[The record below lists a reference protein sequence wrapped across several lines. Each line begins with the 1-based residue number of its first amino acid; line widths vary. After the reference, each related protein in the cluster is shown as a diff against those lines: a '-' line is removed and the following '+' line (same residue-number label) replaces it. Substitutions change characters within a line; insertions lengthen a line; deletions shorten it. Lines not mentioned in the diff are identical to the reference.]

1 MSGGAFNYAQHSI
14 RDIIDKLDRVMEQQ
28 NQLNPDYG
36 KDIWEP
42 EFLREDSLEVQLIIA
57 EGIHALKRA
66 YIFAQRI
73 DWYLSGDD
81 GEESLYRRLLEEL
94 NELEGGKNNDVLS

>member
-1 MSGGAFNYAQHSI
+1 MSGGAYNYAQHSI
-14 RDIIDKLDRVMEQQ
+14 LDIIDKLEIVLEQQ
-28 NQLNPDYG
+28 NQPNPDYG

-42 EFLREDSLEVQLIIA
+42 EFLAEDPEEVLIIIK

-81 GEESLYRRLLEEL
+81 GKESLYRRLLEEL
-94 NELEGGKNNDVLS
+94 NELENKNEE

>member
-14 RDIIDKLDRVMEQQ
+14 RDIIDKLEQIIEQQ
-28 NQLNPDYG
+28 NQPNPDYG
-36 KDIWEP
+36 KDSWEP
-42 EFLREDSLEVQLIIA
+42 EFLRKDPEEVQMIIA
-57 EGIHALKRA
+57 EGMHALKRA

-81 GEESLYRRLLEEL
+81 GEESLYRRLHEEL
-94 NELEGGKNNDVLS
+94 NELEQNEQGND